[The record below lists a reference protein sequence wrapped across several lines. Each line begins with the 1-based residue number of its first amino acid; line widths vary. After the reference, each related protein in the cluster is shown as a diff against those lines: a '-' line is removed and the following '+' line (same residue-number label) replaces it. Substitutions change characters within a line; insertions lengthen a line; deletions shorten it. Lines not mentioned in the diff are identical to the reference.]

1 MRRTW
6 RRHTLASA
14 GILAIAAT
22 ALSPSVLG
30 ASAASDPKPIVGSA
44 DQAAAQKS
52 ATVTLISGDRVRVTR
67 TADGQPVAQ
76 LLPGEDGT
84 VPEYQTLRDGDNL
97 YVFPAST
104 TQALAA
110 NLVDR
115 ELFNVTGL
123 VAAGFDDAHA
133 DSIRV
138 IAQYDKDSRTVS
150 DSTPAPTGAGETT
163 PLDAVNSLAYAV
175 DKSDTQAA
183 WADLTDAASA
193 SGSGLAKLWLDRPVR
208 ATMAD
213 STKQIGAPVAW
224 EAGLDGKGS
233 KVAILDTGVD
243 AGHPDLAGQI
253 ADKKDFTRSPNGTN
267 DLVGHGTHV
276 ASTIAGTGAASAGKE
291 RGVAPGA
298 SLLIGKVLGDSGAG
312 YDADI
317 IAGMQWAVDNK
328 ADVISMSL
336 GAPTPATACDDP
348 IAQAVNAL
356 SASSKSLFV
365 IAAGN
370 MGAGPNTVS
379 SPGCAT
385 SALTVGAVDS
395 ADATAYFSSRG
406 PAGTN
411 HLTKPEIAA
420 PGVSILA
427 ANAGGRG
434 VYAYQR
440 MSGTSMATPHV
451 AGAAAIAHEEDP
463 SLTGAELKQLLTS
476 SADPTVPGGA
486 QEVGAG
492 RLDVARMVSQTVTAQ
507 STVYGGAFDYP
518 QTHAYAPSTLKYTNR
533 GDAAID
539 LRLSVEKVLG
549 NDNNPINTPLIRTPQ
564 HVVVPAHGTADVP
577 VTVQLGANIPASA
590 LGDITAR
597 IVATGGT
604 QRVSTAFN
612 LYATAPAVTVKV
624 SVIDRNGKPATGSS
638 SVVLVNTDT
647 SKGEN
652 RPVAGKDQ
660 TYTLRPGKFF
670 LSSFVTT
677 PTPGTA
683 ANSRAAAQ
691 SLTYLAKPEI
701 TIDKDTTIVLDARQ
715 AHPLTV
721 TTEQPS
727 EQRST
732 TLTFERLWPTN
743 RYYAGSMGTN
753 AGTKEFYAQVDG
765 KVAKGDGS
773 FEFGDYSRLVAPPVT
788 SMTTSGGLA
797 LHPLSAKLGIGN
809 LDGDGT
815 GPVVSVGAGAAS
827 DFKVWD
833 PTTQKF
839 VPLDLTGKVAVAH
852 VAIGADDFSIQ
863 SRAAA
868 AHAKALLLYRDD
880 PGTWFA
886 AASSNAAAA
895 VPTYTLP
902 AVEGAALGS
911 ELAAGPS
918 TLTWSAQ
925 NKTPYAYTLG
935 FFNDGQLVTPQKH
948 DVTDASLGHITSSY
962 ASMGVATD
970 MIDQTVVQRPS
981 TVAFALGSDPIATP
995 SSRTEYFTAGDGS
1008 QWFKSILSSF
1018 PFAEVMS
1025 DKWRTFTP
1033 GQQDSDSWY
1042 DGALAPALRNDTSG
1056 KPQMVGERQGTLI
1069 GVAPMVWGDAANH
1082 YADQGSFGDFGN
1094 LTLKRNGVQIG
1105 YSYDPYGVFTVPS
1118 DDARYDLTLHV
1129 DKATSSSFRYWKRSA
1144 ATDTTWSFSSHEEPD
1159 VYSRALPMLLP
1170 RLDVPADG
1178 LKTVAAGLVT
1188 IPARV
1193 QVNPG
1198 YDSGAIVDAKVW
1210 TSVDAGK
1217 TWVPGTTTLTATG
1230 ANLVVDHAGQ
1240 SGKQVSLRVELTDAN
1255 GAKVLQT
1262 ITRAYDVR

>member
-67 TADGQPVAQ
+67 TSDGQPVAQ

-84 VPEYQTLRDGDNL
+84 VPEYQTLRDGDSL

-104 TQALAA
+104 TEALAA
-110 NLVDR
+110 NLVDK

-133 DSIRV
+133 DAIRV
-138 IAQYDKDSRTVS
+138 IAQYDKDSVTVS
-150 DSTPAPTGAGETT
+150 DATPAPTGAGETT
-163 PLDAVNSLAYAV
+163 PLDSVNSLAYAV

-224 EAGLDGKGS
+224 QAGLDGKGS

-243 AGHPDLAGQI
+243 AGHPDLADQI

-276 ASTIAGTGAASAGKE
+276 ASTIAGTGAASGGKE

-370 MGAGPNTVS
+370 MGSGPNTVS

-434 VYAYQR
+434 QYAYQR

-451 AGAAAIAHEEDP
+451 AGAAAIAHEENP

-492 RLDVARMVSQTVTAQ
+492 RLDVARMISQTVTAQ

-597 IVATGGT
+597 IVATDGN

-624 SVIDRNGKPATGSS
+624 SVIDRNGNPATGTS
-638 SVVLVNTDT
+638 SVVMVNTDT

-652 RPVAGKDQ
+652 RSVAGKDQ
-660 TYTLRPGKFF
+660 TYTLRPGKYF
-670 LSSFVTT
+670 LSSFVST

-691 SLTYLAKPEI
+691 SMTYLAKPEI

-721 TTEQPS
+721 ST
-727 EQRST
+727 EQRSELRT
-732 TLTFERLWPTN
+732 TVLTFERLWPTN
-743 RYYAGSMGTN
+743 RYYAGSVGTT
-753 AGTKEFYAQVDG
+753 AGTKEFYAQIDG

-773 FEFGDYSRLVAPPVT
+773 FEFGDYSRMVAPPVT
-788 SMTTSGGLA
+788 SMTTSGGLD

-815 GPVVSVGAGAAS
+815 ADVVSVGAGTAN
-827 DFKVWD
+827 DFKNV
-833 PTTQKF
+833 
-839 VPLDLTGKVAVAH
+839 VVTGKVAVAH
-852 VAIGADDFSIQ
+852 VALGADDFSIA
-863 SRAAA
+863 SRAKTGG
-868 AHAKALLLYRDD
+868 AKALLLYRDD
-880 PGTWFA
+880 PGTWL
-886 AASSNAAAA
+886 ASSSTNAAAQL
-895 VPTYTLP
+895 PTYTLP
-902 AVEGAALGS
+902 SGEGAALGA

-935 FFNDGQLVTPQKH
+935 FFNDGQLVTAQKH
-948 DVTDASLGHITSSY
+948 DVTDASLGQIDASF

-970 MIDQTVVQRPS
+970 MLDMTAVQRPS
-981 TVAFALGSDPIATP
+981 TVAFSLGLDFVATP
-995 SSRTEYFTAGDGS
+995 STRTERFTTSDGS
-1008 QWFKSILSSF
+1008 KWYKSVQSSF
-1018 PFAEVMS
+1018 GFAEVMN

-1033 GQQDSDSWY
+1033 GQEVNDSWY
-1042 DGALAPALRNDTSG
+1042 GGALTPSVRKDSG
-1056 KPQMVGERQGTLI
+1056 GTPQMIGERQGTLI
-1069 GVAPMVWGDAANH
+1069 GVAPMVWGDSADH
-1082 YADQGSFGDFGN
+1082 YADQGGFGDLGN
-1094 LTLKRNGVQIG
+1094 LTLKRNGTDIG

-1129 DKATSSSFRYWKRSA
+1129 EKATSSSFKYWKRSA
-1144 ATDTTWSFSSHEEPD
+1144 ATDTTWSFNSHEEPD

-1170 RLDVPADG
+1170 RLDVPTDG
-1178 LKTVAAGLVT
+1178 LKTVAAGPMT

-1210 TSVDAGK
+1210 TSVDAGN
-1217 TWVPGTTTLTATG
+1217 TWVPGTATLTATG
-1230 ANLVVDHAGQ
+1230 ASLVVDHTGQ
-1240 SGKQVSLRVELTDAN
+1240 SGKQVNLRVELTDAN